1 MHSFDIL
8 RMKATDL
15 ELEPIVA
22 YIRNNY
28 TSNDLFPIVA
38 WIVASISD
46 DDYIFQIYKAINQIG
61 YDAYS
66 NPVGRQRLFQ
76 EPLEVAM
83 QNKRPRVEAAIC
95 ESILLYSPYVMGH
108 LHAIELACQSRN
120 MQIVDAYIKTR
131 GIDFIKNSEV
141 IEIILKEDYI
151 ELMDFCLK
159 NKLDRRMRLDGGES
173 LYEAAVS
180 DQMRELLDER
190 LIPPTL
196 GDR

>member
-15 ELEPIVA
+15 ELEPVVA

-28 TSNDLFPIVA
+28 TSDDLFPIVA
-38 WIVASISD
+38 WIVASIND
-46 DDYIFQIYKAINQIG
+46 DDYIFQLYKAIDQIG

-66 NPVGRQRLFQ
+66 NPVSRQRLFQ

-83 QNKRPRVEAAIC
+83 QKKRPRVEAAIC
-95 ESILLYSPYVMGH
+95 ESILLYSPYVMGP

-131 GIDFIKNSEV
+131 GIDFIKDPEV
-141 IEIILKEDYI
+141 IAIILKEDYV
-151 ELMDFCLK
+151 ELMDFCIKL
-159 NKLDRRMRLDGGES
+159 KLDRRMKLPDEKN
-173 LYEAAVS
+173 LYESAVS
-180 DQMRELLDER
+180 DEMRELLDDR
-190 LIPPTL
+190 TAPTKI
-196 GDR
+196 

>member
-15 ELEPIVA
+15 ELEPVVA

-28 TSNDLFPIVA
+28 TSDDLFPIVA
-38 WIVASISD
+38 WIVASIND
-46 DDYIFQIYKAINQIG
+46 DDYIFQLYKAIDQIG

-66 NPVGRQRLFQ
+66 NPVSRQRLFQ

-83 QNKRPRVEAAIC
+83 QKKRPRVEAAIC
-95 ESILLYSPYVMGH
+95 ESILLYSPYVMGP

-131 GIDFIKNSEV
+131 GIDFIKDPEV
-141 IEIILKEDYI
+141 IAIILKEDYV
-151 ELMDFCLK
+151 ELMDLCIKL
-159 NKLDRRMRLDGGES
+159 KLDRRMKLPDEKN
-173 LYEAAVS
+173 LYESAVS
-180 DQMRELLDER
+180 DEMRELLDDR
-190 LIPPTL
+190 TAPTKI
-196 GDR
+196 

>member
-15 ELEPIVA
+15 ELEPVVA

-28 TSNDLFPIVA
+28 TSDDLFPIVA
-38 WIVASISD
+38 WIVASIND
-46 DDYIFQIYKAINQIG
+46 DDYIFQLYKAIDQIG

-66 NPVGRQRLFQ
+66 NPVSRQRLFQ

-108 LHAIELACQSRN
+108 LHAIGLACQSRN

-131 GIDFIKNSEV
+131 GIDFIKDPEV
-141 IEIILKEDYI
+141 IEIILKEDYV

-159 NKLDRRMRLDGGES
+159 LKLDHRTKLPDGKN
-173 LYEAAVS
+173 LYESAVS
-180 DQMRELLDER
+180 EEMRELLDDR
-190 LIPPTL
+190 TAPTKI
-196 GDR
+196 

>member
-15 ELEPIVA
+15 ELEPVVA

-28 TSNDLFPIVA
+28 TSNDLFPIIA
-38 WIVASISD
+38 WIVASIND
-46 DDYIFQIYKAINQIG
+46 DDYIFQIYKAIDQIG

-66 NPVGRQRLFQ
+66 NPVSRQRLFQ
-76 EPLEVAM
+76 EPLGVAM
-83 QNKRPRVEAAIC
+83 QNKRPSIEAAIC

-120 MQIVDAYIKTR
+120 MRIVDAYIKTR
-131 GIDFIKNSEV
+131 GVDFIKDP
-141 IEIILKEDYI
+141 EIIETILEEDYV

-159 NKLDRRMRLDGGES
+159 LKLDRRMKLSDGKN

-180 DQMRELLDER
+180 DEMRELLDER
-190 LIPPTL
+190 TAPTKI
-196 GDR
+196 

>member
-15 ELEPIVA
+15 ELEPVVA

-38 WIVASISD
+38 WIVASIND
-46 DDYIFQIYKAINQIG
+46 GDYIFQIYKAIDQIG

-66 NPVGRQRLFQ
+66 NPVSRQRLFQ

-83 QNKRPRVEAAIC
+83 QKKRPRVEAAIC

-108 LHAIELACQSRN
+108 LHAIGLACQSRN
-120 MQIVDAYIKTR
+120 MQIADAYIKTR
-131 GIDFIKNSEV
+131 GIDFIKDPEV
-141 IEIILKEDYI
+141 IEIILKEDYV

-159 NKLDRRMRLDGGES
+159 LKLDRRMKLLDGKN
-173 LYEAAVS
+173 LYESAVS
-180 DQMRELLDER
+180 DEMRELLDD
-190 LIPPTL
+190 ITAPTKI
-196 GDR
+196 